1 MTSYDPASYW
11 SDVARRARERMRG
24 GEVAGDDSPYNRY
37 KRQLFLDRF
46 LATVPVE
53 GRSVLELGC
62 GPGGNL
68 RELARRAPG
77 RLVGCDVAPGMV
89 ELARQT
95 VQGSDVEVELTDGV
109 ILPFADGE
117 FDISFTVTVLMH
129 NPSTTVA
136 QLAAQMAR
144 VTRSSIY
151 VMEDTVATVAS
162 GASGNEGIG
171 EYGQVFP
178 RTPDELAAFYTS
190 QGFSL
195 VRTQRLRT
203 YVSQRA
209 NRFFLRLARGGHE
222 EGEPYSGGHW
232 IAGQVTL
239 PITRVLDRFVSGPN
253 DELTMFEFKRA

>member
-11 SDVARRARERMRG
+11 SDVARRAQERMRG
-24 GEVAGDDSPYNRY
+24 SEVAGDDSPYNRY
-37 KRQLFLDRF
+37 KRQLFLERF
-46 LATVPVE
+46 LATIPAE

-68 RELARRAPG
+68 RELTRRAPS

-89 ELARQT
+89 ELARKT
-95 VQGSDVEVELTDGV
+95 VKGSNVEIALTDGV

-117 FDISFTVTVLMH
+117 FDVSFTVTVLMH

-151 VMEDTVATVAS
+151 VMEDTVAT
-162 GASGNEGIG
+162 GTSGNQGMG

-178 RTPDELAAFYTS
+178 RTPDEIAAFFTP
-190 QGFSL
+190 QGFRL
-195 VRTQRLRT
+195 V
-203 YVSQRA
+203 
-209 NRFFLRLARGGHE
+209 
-222 EGEPYSGGHW
+222 
-232 IAGQVTL
+232 
-239 PITRVLDRFVSGPN
+239 
-253 DELTMFEFKRA
+253 